1 VEKLISDSRP
11 RHWGRLPPVVERA
24 LSLYAC
30 HGRDGSGI
38 ARRREGFWF
47 RVQRSEGRGQKSPIN
62 KSGIEREH
70 EHENEH
76 EHEHEDE
83 GPKIYNCVSLSER
96 QAGALALQRDFRS
109 SILSYSMLLAPCSAP
124 HASCPLPPALRF
136 SSRPSDKAELVV
148 LL

>member
-1 VEKLISDSRP
+1 MMHGMGDKD
-11 RHWGRLPPVVERA
+11 RLPPVVERP
-24 LSLYAC
+24 SRWYDDHC
-30 HGRDGSGI
+30 TDGSET

-70 EHENEH
+70 EHDN